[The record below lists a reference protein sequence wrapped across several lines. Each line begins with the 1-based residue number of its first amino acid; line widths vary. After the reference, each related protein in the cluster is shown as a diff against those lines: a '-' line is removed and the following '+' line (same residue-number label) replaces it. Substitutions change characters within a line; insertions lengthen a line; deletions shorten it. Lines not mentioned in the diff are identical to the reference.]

1 MLDTNIV
8 TDLVRNPAGKA
19 AARLAAVGDDG
30 IAISIIV
37 AAEIR
42 FGLAKLGSR
51 SLSARVEAVLHVLP
65 VIAFDRPA
73 DEHYGDI
80 RNALR
85 KSGRMIGPNDLFI
98 AAHARALGVPLVT
111 NNVAKFKRVEGL
123 EIEDWLE

>member
-8 TDLVRNPAGKA
+8 ADLVRNPAGKA
-19 AARLAAVGDDG
+19 ASRLASIGDDA

-42 FGLAKLGSR
+42 FGLAKQASK
-51 SLSARVEAVLHVLP
+51 SLSARVEQVLRVLP
-65 VIAFDRPA
+65 VIAFDSPA

-80 RNALR
+80 RNSLR

-98 AAHARALGVPLVT
+98 AAHARALGVPLAT
-111 NNVAKFKRVEGL
+111 NHAAEFRRVEGL
-123 EIEDWLE
+123 KVEDWLE